1 MNGHALFFF
10 VRCGEGKEKFV
21 NLPLDRACAEMGG
34 KSARAH
40 PFRHS
45 SIRIT
50 PYTTLASV
58 PNTMTGPATTNIFDA
73 IPVMKPSG
81 CVKIDI
87 QFFRNF
93 FSRLQSG
100 GAYCFSL
107 PLQMQT
113 RSKYAYLS
121 QSLLK
126 GTHEPAL
133 QNF

>member
-1 MNGHALFFF
+1 MNQKRRDAAASLLFY
-10 VRCGEGKEKFV
+10 
-21 NLPLDRACAEMGG
+21 
-34 KSARAH
+34 
-40 PFRHS
+40 S

-50 PYTTLASV
+50 PYTTLVSV

-73 IPVMKPSG
+73 MPVMKPSG